1 MAKATNL
8 KQQIEANKPAARRTV
23 KAAVTT
29 TKKSAKTAAKK
40 ERKSRV
46 SKSGKFKSIRD
57 LVESLI
63 KKNKDME
70 FAVMEKEIKK
80 EYPDSKFNNKHYAW
94 YRNDILVKG
103 NTKNR

>member
-1 MAKATNL
+1 MARATNL
-8 KQQIEANKPAARRTV
+8 KQQIEANKPAARRVV

-29 TKKSAKTAAKK
+29 KKNAKTAAKK

-46 SKSGKFKSIRD
+46 SKSGKFNSIRA

-70 FAVMEKEIKK
+70 FAAMEKEIKK